1 MLRRLT
7 IAAFLTVLSASPAL
21 ADDDDSKCKLRLD
34 AVPSQWKISD
44 VDLFESETAFG
55 SFDLNLENEGSAPCS
70 VRLTL
75 DTLGSPFGLTGGG
88 SGRRVGY
95 SIYDHESGADLSPKN
110 GRSQR
115 QNRGVIV
122 VPPRSQRI
130 ARFDVAVPNNF
141 DTDGTFRQQLRIEA
155 EGNGNSSSA
164 QRTLTLAVDV
174 NSSASMALSGQFTR
188 NGSAADVDLGE
199 ISANMVRTP
208 VMLHVRST
216 RAYRI
221 DSSSQNGG
229 KLKLAGTAWEIPYRM
244 TIGDRTLNSD
254 GGAYVSTA
262 GANRRVDNLALG
274 FAITGGIN
282 VEAGRYSDIVTL
294 SISLI

>member
-1 MLRRLT
+1 M
-7 IAAFLTVLSASPAL
+7 
-21 ADDDDSKCKLRLD
+21 
-34 AVPSQWKISD
+34 
-44 VDLFESETAFG
+44 
-55 SFDLNLENEGSAPCS
+55 
-70 VRLTL
+70 
-75 DTLGSPFGLTGGG
+75 
-88 SGRRVGY
+88 
-95 SIYDHESGADLSPKN
+95 
-110 GRSQR
+110 
-115 QNRGVIV
+115 
-122 VPPRSQRI
+122 
-130 ARFDVAVPNNF
+130 PNNF

-155 EGNGNSSSA
+155 EGNGDSSSA
-164 QRTLTLAVDV
+164 RRTVTLAVDV
-174 NSSASMALSGQFTR
+174 DSSASMALSGQFTR
-188 NGSAADVDLGE
+188 NGSAADIDLGE